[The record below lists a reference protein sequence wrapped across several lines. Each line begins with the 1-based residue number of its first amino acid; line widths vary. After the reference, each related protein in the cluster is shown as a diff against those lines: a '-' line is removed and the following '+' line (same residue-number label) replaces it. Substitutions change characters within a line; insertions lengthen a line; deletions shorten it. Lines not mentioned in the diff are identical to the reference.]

1 MYTLYILYNQIIDKF
16 YIGTTNNLKRRL
28 WEHNNLRSKK
38 RFTNKQKGKWNLVYI
53 EEYSD
58 KILAI
63 KREKVM
69 KKQKSRNF
77 IEDLIK
83 NQKSANSS
91 MDRAAAF

>member
-1 MYTLYILYNQIIDKF
+1 MKF
-16 YIGTTNNLKRRL
+16 FNNLK
-28 WEHNNLRSKK
+28 SKK

-63 KREKVM
+63 KREKM
-69 KKQKSRNF
+69 IKKQKNRNY

-83 NQKSANSS
+83 KGKSANSS